1 MLRLRQLRVPFL
13 VNPHNED
20 YSFGGSILGSR
31 YLGKLLY
38 TGSLRQGDSLNPKH
52 LGLAILVTP
61 SLILESGGYLRLIFE
76 ILQTALSILYL
87 GKDGILVDKGH
98 ALNPKP

>member
-1 MLRLRQLRVPFL
+1 MRFARIRGPFL
-13 VNPHNED
+13 VNPHNKD
-20 YSFGGSILGSR
+20 YGIRRSRLGSR

-38 TGSLRQGDSLNPKH
+38 TGILRQGDSLNPRH

-76 ILQTALSILYL
+76 ILQTALSTLCL
-87 GKDGILVDKGH
+87 GKEGILVDEGH
-98 ALNPKP
+98 AAF